1 MAEVEGSKDLISVL
15 CVLCSAYSAGYNLT
29 LMIKL
34 E

>member
-15 CVLCSAYSAGYNLT
+15 SSAYSAGYNLT

-34 E
+34 